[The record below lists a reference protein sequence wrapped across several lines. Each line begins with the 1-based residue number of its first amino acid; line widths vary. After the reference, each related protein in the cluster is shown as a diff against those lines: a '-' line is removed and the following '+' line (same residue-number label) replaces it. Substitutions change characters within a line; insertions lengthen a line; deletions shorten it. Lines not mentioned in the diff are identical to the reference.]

1 LCLDLCQLLDGVL
14 DSFTVRQGEA
24 DFSVEMIKRRQT
36 KET

>member
-1 LCLDLCQLLDGVL
+1 VL